1 MSALL
6 VSTVGALSAAE
17 RLTDAHISGHTVE
30 KSTAEHIPFVTVRLI
45 GTSIGTNTDAT
56 GHYFLKNV
64 PEGDYQI
71 EVSCIGYISQTT
83 NVKVRKNKTVEVN
96 FELEPD
102 VFQIETVVV
111 TGNKSEVKRR
121 DSSSLV
127 NIVNA
132 QLFDVVGASCL
143 AEGLNFQPGVRV
155 ENDCQNCGFTQV

>member
-1 MSALL
+1 MNRLIIIASAFLMSA
-6 VSTVGALSAAE
+6 VGALSAAE

-30 KSTAEHIPFVTVRLI
+30 KSTSEHIPFVTVRLL

-71 EVSCIGYISQTT
+71 EVSCIGYLSQTAK
-83 NVKVRKNKTVEVN
+83 VKVRRNTTVEVN

-111 TGNKSEVKRR
+111 TGNKSEVRRR

-132 QLFDVVGASCL
+132 QIFDVVGASCL
-143 AEGLNFQPGVRV
+143 HGSFI
-155 ENDCQNCGFTQV
+155 